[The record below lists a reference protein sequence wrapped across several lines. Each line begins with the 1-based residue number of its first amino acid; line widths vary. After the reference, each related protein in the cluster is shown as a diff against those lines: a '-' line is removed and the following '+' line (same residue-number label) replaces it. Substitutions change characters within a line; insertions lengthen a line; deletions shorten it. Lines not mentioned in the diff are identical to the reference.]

1 MKYILHYKS
10 NSLTRVDQVEL
21 APGKCELEGERIL
34 CNDIH
39 LPGSINYHNSG
50 LWVIGNEYGP
60 LGAAWGN
67 EQDALDAL
75 VDGDLAAG
83 ILIDEKDADED
94 SPRLG
99 NAGEPA
105 CLDNAWM
112 GEVEFKP
119 ERDLALLLAFARAEV
134 TGENSLWD

>member
-34 CNDIH
+34 CNDIR
-39 LPGSINYHNSG
+39 LPGSTNYQNSV

-83 ILIDEKDADED
+83 ILIDEADADED

-99 NAGEPA
+99 NADEPA
-105 CLDNAWM
+105 NLDYCWM
-112 GEVEFKP
+112 VEVEFKA
-119 ERDLALLLAFARAEV
+119 ERDLALLLAFARAEGAGDN
-134 TGENSLWD
+134 TL